1 MALRD
6 FGTARQCMRRS
17 FARLCGS
24 LALPGSGGKRSDA
37 RLCGS
42 LALPVIGWLVVAA
55 FAAEFSRAD
64 DAPVS
69 SKSTV
74 GMPKRID
81 QLVLPGTEL
90 EVRPIDDRRAPIVV
104 RIVNTYPHGSAFR
117 YDIVYYGLEP
127 GPFDLKDWL
136 RRKDGSSTGDLPPVP
151 VVIEPLLPPG
161 QLEPHRLALGT
172 SPWLGGYRLLMIIG
186 GLAWLGGLAA
196 IMLAG
201 RRKRAHSA
209 AAAGRVVTLADRLRP
224 LVDSAVAGKLSP
236 GQHAELE
243 RLLIGYWRRRLN
255 LEQAAPAK
263 LIALLRDHSE
273 AGPLLRRLEDWLHRP
288 AGTAGPVDVAALL
301 KPYQTIAADD
311 LDETAAAA
319 AAAMPGAGPR
329 TAWERTR

>member
-1 MALRD
+1 
-6 FGTARQCMRRS
+6 MRGPRS
-17 FARLCGS
+17 RRVF
-24 LALPGSGGKRSDA
+24 
-37 RLCGS
+37 
-42 LALPVIGWLVVAA
+42 GWLVLALVATQG
-55 FAAEFSRAD
+55 SLAD

-74 GMPKRID
+74 GMPARIN

-104 RIVNTYPHGSAFR
+104 RIVDAYPHGSAFR

-127 GPFDLKDWL
+127 GPFDLKSSL
-136 RRKDGSSTGDLPPVP
+136 RRKDGSSTDDLPPIR

-161 QLEPHRLALGT
+161 QLEPHRLALAP
-172 SPWLGGYRLLMIIG
+172 SPWLGGYRLLMVLG
-186 GLAWLGGLAA
+186 GLAWLGGLVA
-196 IMLAG
+196 IVLVG
-201 RRKRAHSA
+201 RRKRALSV
-209 AAAGRVVTLADRLRP
+209 AAAGHVATLADRLRP
-224 LVDSAVAGKLSP
+224 LVDSAVAGELSA

-263 LIALLRDHSE
+263 LIALLRDHAE

-301 KPYQTIAADD
+301 KPYQAIAALD
-311 LDETAAAA
+311 LDEAAAE
-319 AAAMPGAGPR
+319 
-329 TAWERTR
+329 ERTR